1 VTRYRLT
8 TEVFSLPRGRDHLV
22 YAPLLQ
28 TSVVVN
34 DAALNLLADISAE
47 RAVPRN
53 VSTREVLDLLVELQ
67 LIGKEHGGRRAS
79 GAAAALTSAA
89 TADRPV
95 TDDPPA
101 AALRP
106 TAVTLFLTTACN
118 LRCVYCYASGGEKPR
133 YLDEQVAFDAID
145 FVVDNAVTDGRPEVT
160 VTFHGG
166 GEPTLA
172 GETLKNC
179 VAHARHRCEEHAL
192 ELSTGTAT
200 NGVVDDA
207 MREYLA
213 ASMTSVMVSVDGP
226 AAVQDRLRPRAG
238 GGASSAAVE
247 RTLARLSESD
257 CTLGTRLTCT
267 SHALDHAL
275 ETVRH
280 LADTYRLNTIHLE
293 PLFACGRSISNGLQP
308 PNAERFVEAFRECR
322 EYAARHGV
330 EVAYSG
336 AHQASLACS
345 FCQAS
350 RPSFN
355 ITTEGDVTACYEVT
369 GRDDSRADT
378 FIYGS
383 YDPTHRSF
391 TFDAARIDALRHLTV
406 NDAPRCARCFAKYH
420 CAGDCPSK
428 RLYPGAD
435 DAVVAR
441 CEINRRLTLDQ
452 LEEVIRCPTT
462 SEATI

>member
-1 VTRYRLT
+1 MSRR
-8 TEVFSLPRGRDHLV
+8 S
-22 YAPLLQ
+22 
-28 TSVVVN
+28 
-34 DAALNLLADISAE
+34 
-47 RAVPRN
+47 RA
-53 VSTREVLDLLVELQ
+53 
-67 LIGKEHGGRRAS
+67 RA
-79 GAAAALTSAA
+79 
-89 TADRPV
+89 
-95 TDDPPA
+95 
-101 AALRP
+101 
-106 TAVTLFLTTACN
+106 
-118 LRCVYCYASGGEKPR
+118 
-133 YLDEQVAFDAID
+133 
-145 FVVDNAVTDGRPEVT
+145 
-160 VTFHGG
+160 
-166 GEPTLA
+166 
-172 GETLKNC
+172 LKNC
-179 VAHARHRCEEHAL
+179 VAHARRRCEKHAL

-213 ASMTSVMVSVDGP
+213 ESMTSVMVSIDGP

-280 LADTYRLNTIHLE
+280 LVDTYRLNTIHLE

-336 AHQASLACS
+336 AHQSSLACS

-391 TFDAARIDALRHLTV
+391 AFDAARVDAL
-406 NDAPRCARCFAKYH
+406 APSHRQRRAALRALLRQVPLC
-420 CAGDCPSK
+420 
-428 RLYPGAD
+428 
-435 DAVVAR
+435 
-441 CEINRRLTLDQ
+441 RRLPVQAALSG
-452 LEEVIRCPTT
+452 RR
-462 SEATI
+462 